1 MIFTAALLCLLL
13 VYGFVEYRRH
23 QKNINAVEIRV
34 LVNGTRGK
42 SSVTRLI
49 TGGMQKGGIRTLGK
63 TTGTK
68 PRLIFPDGSERP
80 ISRAGKANIIE
91 QLMVFRRAIGLQVQ
105 AVVTECMAVLPP
117 NQVIMQKQLVRSTV
131 GVITNVRADHLDE
144 MGPGMPD
151 VARSLAQT
159 IPERGVVYTCE
170 QIHLPVLQRIAQEK
184 EAETVLVTPE
194 KVSDELMKPFS
205 YIEHKEN
212 VALALAVC
220 SHLGV
225 PPEVALEGMYAAQ
238 PDPGVL
244 RIFSIQHYEKAIEF
258 VNAFA
263 ANDPD
268 SYILIWDMLKPLFT
282 KEKTVIVIVNCR
294 QDRVQR
300 TESLADLITRKL
312 SADYFILVGESTLP
326 LYNRAL
332 HHGLPAARMFDFGG
346 RTPEEVFQKV
356 VSFAEQKAIIIGVG
370 NVVGFGEEMVMNF
383 TNRGKEIVY

>member
-1 MIFTAALLCLLL
+1 MVFIAVLLCLLIA
-13 VYGFVEYRRH
+13 YGIVEYRRH
-23 QKNINAVEIRV
+23 QRNINAVKIRV

-49 TGGMQKGGIRTLGK
+49 TGGMQKGGVRTLGK

-68 PRLIFPDGSERP
+68 PRLILPDGSERP
-80 ISRAGKANIIE
+80 ITRAGKANIIE
-91 QLMVFRRAIGLQVQ
+91 QLMVFRRAIGLDVQ

-117 NQVIMQKQLVRSTV
+117 NQVIMQKQLVRSTI

-144 MGPGMPD
+144 MGPRMTD

-159 IPERGVVYTCE
+159 IPEQGVVYTCE
-170 QIHLPVLQRIAQEK
+170 QIHFPVLQQVAQERG
-184 EAETVLVTPE
+184 AETILVTPE
-194 KVSDELMKPFS
+194 HVSDALMKPFS
-205 YIEHKEN
+205 YLEHKEN

-220 SHLGV
+220 TRFGI
-225 PPEVALEGMYAAQ
+225 PPKVALEGMYAAQ

-244 RIFSIQHYEKAIEF
+244 RIFSIQHYNKAIEF

-268 SYILIWDMLKPLFT
+268 SYILIWDMLKPYFT
-282 KEKTVIVIVNCR
+282 RGKTVIVIVNCR

-300 TESLADLITRKL
+300 TESLAELITRKL
-312 SADYFILVGESTLP
+312 MADYFILVGESTLP

-332 HHGLPAARMFDFGG
+332 HHGLSTARMFDLGG
-346 RTPEEVFQKV
+346 RSAEEVFQNV
-356 VSFAEQKAIIIGVG
+356 VSLAEQEAIIIGVG
-370 NVVGFGEEMVMNF
+370 NIVGFGEEVVMNF